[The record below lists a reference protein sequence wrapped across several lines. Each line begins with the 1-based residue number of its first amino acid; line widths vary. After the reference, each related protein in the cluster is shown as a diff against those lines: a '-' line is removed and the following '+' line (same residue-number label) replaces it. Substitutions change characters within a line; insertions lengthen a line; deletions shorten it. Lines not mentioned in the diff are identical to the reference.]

1 MITKGE
7 GEIDQDPALV
17 VHHRHHHRHP
27 QGTETPSGQRRN
39 TRRGTKRKV
48 DQRVKVEGKMTAI
61 IESVV
66 AKKRRNQKNI
76 IAIIKRRRKD
86 TNRMMFHLPH
96 LVVARMD
103 PMFEGVLSQERR

>member
-7 GEIDQDPALV
+7 GETDLV
-17 VHHRHHHRHP
+17 VHHRHHHRHT
-27 QGTETPSGQRRN
+27 QGTETPSGQRN
-39 TRRGTKRKV
+39 TRRGTKRKA

>member
-17 VHHRHHHRHP
+17 VHHRHHHRHT
-27 QGTETPSGQRRN
+27 QGTETPSGQRN

-66 AKKRRNQKNI
+66 AKKRRNQRNI
-76 IAIIKRRRKD
+76 IAIIIKRRRKD